1 MNDTNKGVGLTL
13 SYQDLA
19 AIKQLR
25 AQADDIDKLAERSSL
40 ASSKVSLNTE
50 AQRLR
55 VLADNIVAEAV
66 RNVVEDFFTAE
77 VEAVEDVETR
87 LEKFFA
93 EDR

>member
-1 MNDTNKGVGLTL
+1 
-13 SYQDLA
+13 
-19 AIKQLR
+19 
-25 AQADDIDKLAERSSL
+25 
-40 ASSKVSLNTE
+40 
-50 AQRLR
+50 
-55 VLADNIVAEAV
+55 VAEAV